1 MMALE
6 KKPAG
11 AYLSDLL
18 VGLGAIDPA
27 DDRIIQGV
35 SIDSRTVKPGDLFLA
50 CRGECTS
57 GSEYIDDA
65 VRAGAVAVLIDSEL
79 RRPRGESVPL
89 IPLRDLQHLAG
100 FIVARFLGEP
110 STALRT
116 IGVTGTNGKTSVAW
130 YLAQLL
136 SGLAR
141 RKTGLIGTLGY
152 GYPGRLRPGPHTTP
166 DPVVLQGLLAGFR
179 DDGADT
185 VVMEV
190 SSQGLDQGRVA
201 GVSFFAAVFTNLS
214 QDHLDYHGSMAAYA
228 EAKKQLF
235 HAPGLKYAVINLDD
249 EFGARLAE
257 DLQGRVAF
265 AGYRLVDDWEED
277 AGAFPVIQ
285 ARITE
290 ATLDS
295 QRMEVCSPWGEGCVR
310 FKLPGRY
317 NAYNLLAC
325 LATLCLLEVPFKE
338 ALQGLANVPQVP
350 GRMEKFGGGQQ
361 PMIIVDYAHTPDALA
376 KVLSSIRS
384 TSRGRLICVFGCGG
398 NRDVQKR
405 AQMGAIAETYADQI
419 IVTNDN
425 PRMEDP
431 QRIIDD
437 ILAGITQRQKL
448 SIEPDRQTAITS
460 AIQSSVAGDI
470 VLVAGKGHE
479 STQDIAG
486 NKLPFSDRQVVC
498 SVLGSTRGALL

>member
-1 MMALE
+1 MMAL
-6 KKPAG
+6 KKKSAG

-18 VGLGAIDPA
+18 VGLGALDPA

-65 VRAGAVAVLIDSEL
+65 INAGAVAVLIDSEL
-79 RRPRGESVPL
+79 RSPGGKSVPL
-89 IPLRDLQHLAG
+89 IPVGDLQHLAG
-100 FIVARFLGEP
+100 FIVARFFGEP
-110 STALRT
+110 SAALRT

-136 SGLAR
+136 SGMAGC
-141 RKTGLIGTLGY
+141 KTGLIGTLGY

-201 GVSFFAAVFTNLS
+201 GVSYFAAVFTNLS

-235 HAPGLKYAVINLDD
+235 HTPGLKYAVINLDD

-257 DLQGRVAF
+257 DLQGRMVF

-277 AGAFPVIQ
+277 SGTFPVIQ

-290 ATLDS
+290 DTLDS
-295 QRMEVCSPWGEGCVR
+295 QRMEVRSTWGEGCVR

-325 LATLCLLEVPFKE
+325 LTTLCLLEVPFKQ

-350 GRMEKFGGGQQ
+350 GRMEKFGGGIQ

-376 KVLSSIRS
+376 KVLSTLRK

-405 AQMGAIAETYADQI
+405 AQMGAIAEAYADQI

-437 ILAGITQRQKL
+437 ILDGITMRQKL
-448 SIEPDRQTAITS
+448 SIEPDRRRAITS

-498 SVLGSTRGALL
+498 SVLGSARGAPL